1 MGADAIKVSISPNLS
16 GIPSSFD
23 VSFTTAIEM
32 LHILA
37 LGKWEST
44 APELGMTGVRN
55 GISLKNSQQARLH
68 YLLEGIGVINSEHTY
83 STLAVKTRNPKGNT
97 DSKITKRK
105 PEQGLA
111 LNGRWYLD
119 CCLNLGQKL
128 EVVDALS
135 HLGYSRG
142 FIKIAKFFVEGILLT
157 KTPIKAD
164 TGAAFKNRNGHPF

>member
-1 MGADAIKVSISPNLS
+1 MQADAIKVSISSNVS

-44 APELGMTGVRN
+44 APMPGRTSIRN
-55 GISLKNSQQARLH
+55 GLPLENSQQARLH
-68 YLLEGIGVINSEHTY
+68 YLLEGIGVINSEQTY
-83 STLAVKTRNPKGNT
+83 STLAVKTRAQKGNT
-97 DSKITKRK
+97 DSKITTRK
-105 PEQGLA
+105 PEHGLA

-128 EVVDALS
+128 KVVDALR
-135 HLGYSRG
+135 HLGYSRD
-142 FIKIAKFFVEGILLT
+142 FIKIAKCFVEGRLICE
-157 KTPIKAD
+157 K
-164 TGAAFKNRNGHPF
+164 R